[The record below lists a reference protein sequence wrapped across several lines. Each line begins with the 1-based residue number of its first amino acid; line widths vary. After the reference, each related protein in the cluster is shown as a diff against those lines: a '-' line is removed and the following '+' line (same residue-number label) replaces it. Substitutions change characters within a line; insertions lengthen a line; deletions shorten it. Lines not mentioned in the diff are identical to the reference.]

1 MLNHILYVCFTF
13 ETSKTHWPSMT
24 NILSPFL
31 QISVWKKFNNPKMTK
46 WQKVRRQLYLRDQD
60 NLVSLKREP
69 FKFWEKDKDNL
80 ISLKREPFKS
90 WEKIQSKILAFLYS
104 DILLLNCTFNLNFKQ
119 IDICCKRKVLLI
131 DCCQTNSAKC

>member
-1 MLNHILYVCFTF
+1 MCVLHLRPL
-13 ETSKTHWPSMT
+13 WPMFF
-24 NILSPFL
+24 SPFL
-31 QISVWKKFNNPKMTK
+31 KISLWKSSTTRKMTK

-90 WEKIQSKILAFLYS
+90 WEKIQSEILAFLYS

-119 IDICCKRKVLLI
+119 IDICCKRKALLN
-131 DCCQTNSAKC
+131 DCCQTKSAKC